1 MNSDD
6 TVKLLRECN
15 SGIKMGISAID
26 DVFNSVSDHEL
37 SDILIDAKKEHEELE
52 SDLSKLMLEYD
63 AEEKEPGVM
72 AKTMSWI
79 KTNVK
84 LAKNESDKTVASL
97 ITDGCN
103 MGIKSLHRY
112 LNQYEQAE
120 NKVKDLVRKTINV
133 EEHMVTKMRK
143 YL

>member
-1 MNSDD
+1 MYNDD
-6 TVKLLRECN
+6 SVKLLRECD

-37 SDILIDAKKEHEELE
+37 SDILIEAKKDHEELE
-52 SDLSKLMLEYD
+52 SDLSKLLIEYD
-63 AEEKEPGVM
+63 AAEKEPGVM
-72 AKTMSWI
+72 AKTMSWV

-84 LAKNESDKTVASL
+84 LATNESDKTVADL

-112 LNQYEQAE
+112 LNQYAAAE

-133 EEHMVTKMRK
+133 EEHMLTKMRK
-143 YL
+143 FL

>member
-1 MNSDD
+1 MENDD

-15 SGIKMGISAID
+15 AGVKMGISAID
-26 DVFNSVSDHEL
+26 DVFNCVNDSEL
-37 SDILIDAKKEHEELE
+37 SQILLKAKKEHEALE
-52 SDLSKLMLEYD
+52 NDVSKLLEEFD
-63 AEEKEPGVM
+63 AREKEPNVM
-72 AKTMSWI
+72 AKTMSWV

-84 LAKNESDKTVASL
+84 LAANESDKTVADL

-112 LNQYEQAE
+112 LNQYKEAE
-120 NKVKDLVRKTINV
+120 NKVKDLVRRVINV
-133 EEHMVTKMRK
+133 EEHMRTQMCH